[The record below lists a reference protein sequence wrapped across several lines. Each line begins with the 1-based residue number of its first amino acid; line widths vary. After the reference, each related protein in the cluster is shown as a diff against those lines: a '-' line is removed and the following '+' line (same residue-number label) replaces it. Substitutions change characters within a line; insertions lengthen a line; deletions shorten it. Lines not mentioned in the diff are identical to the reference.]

1 LSFHSIEIIDIG
13 DFVLGLASKFVTG
26 LNRICDAMFFLASFF
41 MIAIMVIIFLEVFL
55 RYVMGSPTIWA
66 LDVTR
71 YILVYL
77 TFLGA
82 SNILRT
88 DDHIIIDVVI
98 ERLSPEIRR
107 ILNIV
112 TSILGAIACLTV
124 FLFSFATTWEH
135 FRSGVLVVD
144 PIEIPKYIPLAIIPI
159 GTLFL
164 FLVFIEKMFGY
175 LVGSPGVGE
184 NISEEEST

>member
-1 LSFHSIEIIDIG
+1 M
-13 DFVLGLASKFVTG
+13 GLVSKFVTG
-26 LNRICDAMFFLASFF
+26 LDRVCDAMFFLASILI
-41 MIAIMVIIFLEVFL
+41 IAIMVIISLEVFL

-82 SNILRT
+82 SSLLRT
-88 DDHIIIDVVI
+88 DDHIIIDIVT
-98 ERLSPEIRR
+98 ERLSPGVRR

-112 TSILGAIACLTV
+112 TSILGAIACLTI
-124 FLFSFATTWEH
+124 FLFSVVTTWEH

-144 PIEIPKYIPLAIIPI
+144 PIEIPKYIPMAIIPI

-164 FLVFIEKMFGY
+164 FLVFIEKMCGY
-175 LVGSPGVGE
+175 MIGSTCVGE
-184 NISEEEST
+184 NISEGESP